1 MTETALMTTDLDR
14 LAERVEKA
22 ALLVQ
27 KLRDDQEKLTR
38 ERDALAQQLEDL
50 QRKLQGQDV
59 AVLVQELGTLR
70 REQKDWQ
77 ADRREVASRIE
88 TMLKKL
94 EKLEA

>member
-38 ERDALAQQLEDL
+38 DRDELSLRLQELE
-50 QRKLQGQDV
+50 RKLQGQDATV
-59 AVLVQELGTLR
+59 VVQELGGLR
-70 REQKDWQ
+70 REQKEWHSE
-77 ADRREVASRIE
+77 RRDVASRIE
-88 TMLKKL
+88 GMLKKL